1 MNGQMNG
8 LRRTFVAMVRRWPRK
23 WTLLSVIRL
32 RRAAVAGMTVLFL
45 AGAPCAL
52 AKPSPCNRP
61 SAKAIVKIDVP
72 GRPFEALASADGCWI
87 FASLAPEAIRGPQ
100 AHSWSADLRKW
111 NQESRVPSDF
121 RGAGGIAVLRRV
133 DGQARLKR
141 VVRPSQRGDGV
152 FGIAFANGGKWLV
165 ATVPGAGAV
174 VFLDVH
180 RMETG
185 KGNPFLGSI
194 RDGERAGSIY
204 AAASADGRFLFV
216 SDERLHQV
224 SVIDL
229 DKARRTNFAQSSRIG
244 SIPVGLAPVGLAFS
258 SDNRY
263 LFITSE
269 VWGRVAQLPSGA
281 GMVVP
286 MHGSGAQANR
296 WPMTCHPEV
305 GGETQ
310 NGKPIWWPEGAISVV
325 SLALAEKD
333 PARAVVGS
341 APAGCI
347 PVRVVVAPD
356 GKTIYVTA
364 RESNAL
370 LAFDA
375 EKLVTD
381 PEHALVGRVIVG
393 RSPVGLAVIDRGRKA
408 IVANSSRFGGSGG
421 RDLTVVSMS
430 GIREGEA
437 KLEGTIPAGAFPREL
452 HMTPDGRTLI
462 LTNFGSEQLELIDLD
477 RLRRVLEPV
486 KVSSAGKDAAKVPA
500 P

>member
-1 MNGQMNG
+1 MDS
-8 LRRTFVAMVRRWPRK
+8 LRGALVPMEKRSARK
-23 WTLLSVIRL
+23 WVPLSVIRV
-32 RRAAVAGMTVLFL
+32 RWAAFAGMAIWVL
-45 AGAPCAL
+45 AGAPSAI
-52 AKPSPCNRP
+52 AKPSPCNEP
-61 SAKAIVKIDVP
+61 AAKPIVKIDVP

-87 FASLAPEAIRGPQ
+87 FASLAPEANRGPQ
-100 AHSWSADLRKW
+100 ARFSGADLRKW
-111 NQESRVPSDF
+111 NREPPRPRDF

-133 DGQARLKR
+133 DGKVKLKR
-141 VVRPSQRGDGV
+141 VVRFSPRAGGV
-152 FGIAFANGGKWLV
+152 FGIAFANDGKWLV

-204 AAASADGRFLFV
+204 AVASADGRFLFV

-224 SVIDL
+224 SAIDL

-269 VWGRVAQLPSGA
+269 VWGRIAQLPSGA
-281 GMVVP
+281 RIVVP
-286 MHGSGAQANR
+286 MQGSGSETRANR

-305 GGETQ
+305 GGKTQ

-325 SLALAEKD
+325 DLARAEEH
-333 PARAVVGS
+333 PARAVVGN

-356 GKTIYVTA
+356 GKTVYVTA

-381 PEHALVGRVIVG
+381 PEHALVGRVVVG
-393 RSPVGLAVIDRGRKA
+393 RSPVGLAVVDRGRKA
-408 IVANSSRFGGSGG
+408 GVANSSRFGGSGG

-430 GIREGEA
+430 GIREGQA

-486 KVSSAGKDAAKVPA
+486 KGSPAGRNAAKVPVS
-500 P
+500 